1 MAHGK
6 SRLPQ
11 ARRLLAPR
19 ARRSAPRPAGSPS
32 GPAPGLTVTA
42 FGYGPE
48 EREERVLTALS
59 DLGPLLGRWPVL
71 WVDVDG
77 TPSPAELERLGAL
90 LGLHPLAL
98 EDAARGDQRPKV
110 ELYPEHWFLVLR
122 MISLGDAVGT
132 EQLSILLTRSVVVTL
147 QAGAPGD
154 SLDAV
159 RARLRAPRSRLHER
173 GADYLTYAL
182 VDAVVD
188 RFFPVLE
195 AFGERLEALEDQV
208 LSQVS
213 RSHASEIQAAKHD
226 LFTVR
231 RALWPMR
238 DAIGTAHREDSPFL
252 TPETQLYLR
261 DVFDHTTQLGDV
273 LDTYREVTSG
283 LMEIHLSAMSNRMN
297 EIMKVLTVV
306 STVFIPLTFI
316 AGVYGMNF
324 DPARSPF
331 NMPEIEWYFGYP
343 WALGL
348 MAVTA
353 LGLVLFFR
361 SKRYFD

>member
-1 MAHGK
+1 MAHGR
-6 SRLPQ
+6 SRLPL
-11 ARRLLAPR
+11 ARRLLAARSRRRAPPR
-19 ARRSAPRPAGSPS
+19 AESPS
-32 GPAPGLTVTA
+32 RSPRAPTITA

-48 EREERVLTALS
+48 AREERVLASLS
-59 DLGPLLGRWPVL
+59 ELEPLLGRWPVL

-77 TPSPAELERLGAL
+77 TPSSAELERLGSL

-110 ELYPEHWFLVLR
+110 ELYPEHWFMVLR
-122 MISLGDAVGT
+122 MLSLGEALGT
-132 EQLSILLTRSVVVTL
+132 EQLSILLTRDVVVTL
-147 QAGAPGD
+147 QAGTPGD

-159 RARLRAPRSRLHER
+159 RARLRAPRSRLHTR
-173 GADYLTYAL
+173 GADYLAYAL

-188 RFFPVLE
+188 HYFPVLE
-195 AFGERLEALEDQV
+195 AFGERLEALEEQV
-208 LSQVS
+208 LSRVS
-213 RSHASEIQAAKHD
+213 KGHASEIQAAKHD
-226 LFTVR
+226 LFTAR

-238 DAIGTAHREDSPFL
+238 DAIGTAYREDCPFL

-261 DVFDHTTQLGDV
+261 DVYDHTSQLGDV

-324 DPARSPF
+324 NPDRSPL